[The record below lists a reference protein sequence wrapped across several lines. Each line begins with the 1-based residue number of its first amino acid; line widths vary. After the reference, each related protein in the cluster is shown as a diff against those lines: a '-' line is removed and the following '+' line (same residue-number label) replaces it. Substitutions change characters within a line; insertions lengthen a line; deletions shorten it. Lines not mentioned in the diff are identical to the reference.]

1 MQTYARQI
9 TDTSLL
15 ADDMLAVLPASLSVW
30 ARNTWLKLANKAD
43 DGYRDARNQLKHP
56 VADKWLKD
64 ISQSFAN
71 STLPF
76 DISASDGDI
85 IEYSRAVALK
95 FSRFCKEHAHMW
107 SGETQTDFGVLFRL
121 AGQYID
127 VMQVFIKKKYHHHGI
142 DGMAAMLS
150 DMPTDSP
157 NKYFKN
163 RLHTPDSITA
173 RFLSA
178 TFWVRKMRSMASR
191 ELETIIRNHLGFVH
205 RNNQLYVSNEQ
216 VRRRLE
222 QKARNQAMLA
232 LKTIINELGE
242 EFQLDEI
249 VAGSNANPAI
259 RRAELMVRIA
269 GFEHMAQELEH
280 VGEFITLTCPS
291 RFHIHSAAR
300 GRKNSKFD
308 GSTPAEAQEYLTNV
322 WACIGSA
329 LKRENISIYGF
340 RVVEPH
346 HDGCPHWHG
355 LFFMPKEHRRRF
367 RQIVAMHG
375 CREDRREL
383 KLFYQETRKE
393 AKAAAR
399 QQWEFHCAQA
409 KAMHAP
415 KPTLQSFIERQK
427 VEVDVWKNADYKLF
441 GQVSAR
447 VMFKAIN
454 WDKGTAAGYIAKY
467 IAKNID
473 GKNNAG
479 DSIGG
484 DYEAA
489 DFMSAVDAAVR
500 VDAWASAWGIRQF
513 QQIGGAPV
521 SVWRELRRLKIGSYE
536 NGDIIEQAA
545 AAADKGNWGKFTM
558 LMGGFDMLNKD
569 RPIKLYKED
578 MEATNAYGEARA
590 KETQGVY
597 AVATGELLYSRHH
610 VWTMVG
616 QKQAPISAGVLGFE
630 RGDSP
635 AWTRVNNSTN
645 HRNNQKHFTDQLAA
659 AIVTQNKENRRH
671 FNKDQISEL
680 VEWVVKNSQVIDYE
694 NINNAAAVLM
704 YADAMVEMGETALLN
719 KYESFEHFKNAAKQ
733 EVRIFKESL
742 KPVDIH
748 IAEFDM
754 ANTQVEIDRLKNE
767 IAEIEAQAYS
777 EAVDPIARMMRRA
790 GRNIDLSRQGIAAIN
805 SKPEV
810 KEPTVAELQ
819 AEITQ
824 ARAEKRRRTQSR
836 TLADQLKETRNLIAR
851 MQSRTMQ

>member
-1 MQTYARQI
+1 MQTYAREI

-15 ADDMLAVLPASLSVW
+15 ADDMLAVLPASLAGW

-43 DGYRDARNQLKHP
+43 DWYRDARNQLKHP

-76 DISASDGDI
+76 DISASDGDL

-95 FSRFCKEHAHMW
+95 FSRFCKEHTHMW
-107 SGETQTDFGVLFRL
+107 SGETQSDFGVLFRL

-127 VMQVFIKKKYHHHGI
+127 VMQVFIKKKYHHHSI
-142 DGMAAMLS
+142 DGMAAMLA
-150 DMPTDSP
+150 DMPADCP

-163 RLHTPDSITA
+163 CLHTPDSISA

-178 TFWVRKMRSMASR
+178 TFWVRQMRRMASR
-191 ELETIIRNHLGFVH
+191 ELESIIRNHLGFVH

-216 VRRRLE
+216 VRRRME

-242 EFQLDEI
+242 EFQLDEV
-249 VAGSNANPAI
+249 VAGSSANPAI

-308 GSTPAEAQEYLTNV
+308 GSTPAEAQDYLTNV

-355 LFFMPKEHRRRF
+355 LFFMPKEDRRRF

-393 AKAAAR
+393 AKAR

-409 KAMHAP
+409 KAMHTP
-415 KPTLQSFIERQK
+415 KPTLQSFIDRQK
-427 VEVDVWKNADYKLF
+427 VEADAWKNADYKLF

-536 NGDIIEQAA
+536 KGDIIEQAA
-545 AAADKGNWGKFTM
+545 TAADKGNWGKFTM
-558 LMGGFDMLNKD
+558 LMGGFDMLNKN

-597 AVATGELLYSRHH
+597 AIAHH
-610 VWTMVG
+610 
-616 QKQAPISAGVLGFE
+616 
-630 RGDSP
+630 
-635 AWTRVNNSTN
+635 
-645 HRNNQKHFTDQLAA
+645 
-659 AIVTQNKENRRH
+659 
-671 FNKDQISEL
+671 
-680 VEWVVKNSQVIDYE
+680 
-694 NINNAAAVLM
+694 AV
-704 YADAMVEMGETALLN
+704 
-719 KYESFEHFKNAAKQ
+719 
-733 EVRIFKESL
+733 R
-742 KPVDIH
+742 
-748 IAEFDM
+748 
-754 ANTQVEIDRLKNE
+754 
-767 IAEIEAQAYS
+767 
-777 EAVDPIARMMRRA
+777 
-790 GRNIDLSRQGIAAIN
+790 
-805 SKPEV
+805 
-810 KEPTVAELQ
+810 
-819 AEITQ
+819 
-824 ARAEKRRRTQSR
+824 
-836 TLADQLKETRNLIAR
+836 
-851 MQSRTMQ
+851 

>member
-1 MQTYARQI
+1 
-9 TDTSLL
+9 
-15 ADDMLAVLPASLSVW
+15 
-30 ARNTWLKLANKAD
+30 
-43 DGYRDARNQLKHP
+43 
-56 VADKWLKD
+56 
-64 ISQSFAN
+64 
-71 STLPF
+71 
-76 DISASDGDI
+76 
-85 IEYSRAVALK
+85 
-95 FSRFCKEHAHMW
+95 
-107 SGETQTDFGVLFRL
+107 
-121 AGQYID
+121 
-127 VMQVFIKKKYHHHGI
+127 MQVFIKKKYHHHSI
-142 DGMAAMLS
+142 DGMAAMLA
-150 DMPTDSP
+150 DMPADCP

-163 RLHTPDSITA
+163 CLHTPDSISA

-178 TFWVRKMRSMASR
+178 TFWVRQMRRMASR
-191 ELETIIRNHLGFVH
+191 ELESIIRNHLGFVH

-216 VRRRLE
+216 VRRRME

-242 EFQLDEI
+242 EFQLDEV
-249 VAGSNANPAI
+249 VAGSSANPAI

-308 GSTPAEAQEYLTNV
+308 GSTPAEAQDYLTNV

-355 LFFMPKEHRRRF
+355 LFFMPKEDRRRF

-393 AKAAAR
+393 AKAR

-409 KAMHAP
+409 KAMHTP
-415 KPTLQSFIERQK
+415 KPTLQSFIDRQK
-427 VEVDVWKNADYKLF
+427 VEADAWKNADYKLF

-536 NGDIIEQAA
+536 KGDIIEQAA
-545 AAADKGNWGKFTM
+545 TAADKGNWGKFTM
-558 LMGGFDMLNKD
+558 LMGGFDMLNKN

-597 AVATGELLYSRHH
+597 AIAHH
-610 VWTMVG
+610 
-616 QKQAPISAGVLGFE
+616 
-630 RGDSP
+630 
-635 AWTRVNNSTN
+635 
-645 HRNNQKHFTDQLAA
+645 
-659 AIVTQNKENRRH
+659 
-671 FNKDQISEL
+671 
-680 VEWVVKNSQVIDYE
+680 
-694 NINNAAAVLM
+694 AV
-704 YADAMVEMGETALLN
+704 
-719 KYESFEHFKNAAKQ
+719 
-733 EVRIFKESL
+733 R
-742 KPVDIH
+742 
-748 IAEFDM
+748 
-754 ANTQVEIDRLKNE
+754 
-767 IAEIEAQAYS
+767 
-777 EAVDPIARMMRRA
+777 
-790 GRNIDLSRQGIAAIN
+790 
-805 SKPEV
+805 
-810 KEPTVAELQ
+810 
-819 AEITQ
+819 
-824 ARAEKRRRTQSR
+824 
-836 TLADQLKETRNLIAR
+836 
-851 MQSRTMQ
+851 